1 MRALHRSPMGGSVEN
16 SNYANSPISLN
27 KNYVFSYGRNIAN
40 NESNF
45 YLNNANLNS
54 VTTGASALEFDS
66 KNLGFIIGKLLP
78 GNLRRWFEG
87 YISEI
92 IIYNRYLSNNEF
104 NDVNSYLFKKF
115 NLNNQN

>member
-54 VTTGASALEFDS
+54 VTTGARALEFDS
-66 KNLGFIIGKLLP
+66 KNL
-78 GNLRRWFEG
+78 
-87 YISEI
+87 
-92 IIYNRYLSNNEF
+92 
-104 NDVNSYLFKKF
+104 
-115 NLNNQN
+115 